1 MATKQTE
8 ELKIDALYERLS
20 RDDDIAGDSNS
31 IVNQKEYLE
40 TYAKQHGYANIR
52 HYTDDGWSGG
62 SFDRP
67 DWNRLIADIEA
78 GKVRTVIVKDMSRV
92 GRDYLQTG
100 YYTEVFF
107 RQHGVHFIAIANNVD
122 SDDSSTGEFAP
133 FLNIMNEWY
142 LRDCSRKQRL
152 AYQVR
157 GKAGKPTA
165 NHAIYGYKKDPDQ
178 KHHRL
183 IDEEAAAVVKR
194 IFRLAVEGHGP
205 GEIASILR
213 GEKVERP
220 SYYLAKQGLGNHKTD
235 ADMARPYD
243 WSSTTVSDI
252 LGKPEYM
259 GHTVNFRS
267 RKESHKEKHGKKLPP
282 EDWMIFENTHE
293 AIVDAATWQLAQ
305 ELRKT
310 KRRID
315 TTGEA
320 NPLTGLV
327 YCADC
332 GAKLYNHR
340 GRVSGGKAQEPDP
353 ETGLYPTD
361 HYECSTYMK
370 THHRTERMCFS
381 HYINTR
387 PLRMLILDTI
397 RTASAYAIQNEGEF
411 IGRVREASEVRQ
423 KEAAKD
429 LRRKIARAK
438 KRADELDPLIKKL
451 YESYAK
457 GQITEERFT
466 TLIADYEKEQAELRA
481 VIETDQAELDAYNVD
496 TNRIEQFMA
505 LAKKYT
511 DFSTLTNPMI
521 FEFIDKIIVHPAYK
535 DEYGDRCQEVEIYL
549 KFIGKF
555 EVPAPEPTPE
565 ELAEQE
571 KRRKLRAYYRKR
583 NERNKER
590 KRQKVAEEAAKT
602 DTDIKTA

>member
-40 TYAKQHGYANIR
+40 TYAKQYGYTNIR

-100 YYTEVFF
+100 FYTEVFF

-122 SDDSSTGEFAP
+122 SNDSSTGEFAP

-157 GKAGKPTA
+157 GKAGKPTT
-165 NHAIYGYKKDPDQ
+165 NHAIYGYKKDPEQ

-213 GEKVERP
+213 DGKVERP

-235 ADMARPYD
+235 ADMTRPYD

-252 LGKPEYM
+252 LAKPEYM
-259 GHTVNFRS
+259 GHTVNFRTS
-267 RKESHKEKHGKKLPP
+267 KKSYKDKTVHNAP

-332 GAKLYNHR
+332 GARMYNHR
-340 GRVSGGKAQEPDP
+340 GRISTNGKVVKVDP

-361 HYECSTYMK
+361 HYECSTYVR
-370 THHRTERMCFS
+370 THHRTEKVCVP

-387 PLRMLILDTI
+387 PLRMLVLDTI
-397 RTASAYAIQNEGEF
+397 RTASAYAIQNEDEF
-411 IGRVREASEVRQ
+411 IERVREASEVRQ

-429 LRRKIARAK
+429 LRRRIARAK
-438 KRADELDPLIKKL
+438 KRADEMDLLIKKL

-457 GQITEERFT
+457 EQITEERFT
-466 TLIADYEKEQAELRA
+466 TLIAGYEQEQAELKA
-481 VIETDQAELDAYNVD
+481 VIAADQTELDAYNVD
-496 TNRIEQFMA
+496 TERIEQFMA
-505 LAKKYT
+505 LARKYT
-511 DFSTLTNPMI
+511 DFSVLTNSMI
-521 FEFIDKIIVHPAYK
+521 FEFIDKIIVHAAYK

-583 NERNKER
+583 NARNKER
-590 KRQKVAEEAAKT
+590 KQKETASKEVKT
-602 DTDIKTA
+602 S

>member
-1 MATKQTE
+1 
-8 ELKIDALYERLS
+8 
-20 RDDDIAGDSNS
+20 
-31 IVNQKEYLE
+31 
-40 TYAKQHGYANIR
+40 
-52 HYTDDGWSGG
+52 
-62 SFDRP
+62 
-67 DWNRLIADIEA
+67 
-78 GKVRTVIVKDMSRV
+78 
-92 GRDYLQTG
+92 
-100 YYTEVFF
+100 
-107 RQHGVHFIAIANNVD
+107 
-122 SDDSSTGEFAP
+122 
-133 FLNIMNEWY
+133 MNEWY

-157 GKAGKPTA
+157 GKAGKPTT
-165 NHAIYGYKKDPDQ
+165 NHAIYGYKKDPEQ

-213 GEKVERP
+213 DGKVERP

-235 ADMARPYD
+235 ADMTRPYD

-252 LGKPEYM
+252 LAKPEYM
-259 GHTVNFRS
+259 GHTVNFRTS
-267 RKESHKEKHGKKLPP
+267 KKSYKDKTVHNAP

-332 GAKLYNHR
+332 GARMYNHR
-340 GRVSGGKAQEPDP
+340 GRISTNGKVVKVDP

-361 HYECSTYMK
+361 HYECSTYVR
-370 THHRTERMCFS
+370 THHRTEKVCVP

-387 PLRMLILDTI
+387 PLRMLVLDTI
-397 RTASAYAIQNEGEF
+397 RTASAYAIQNEDEF
-411 IGRVREASEVRQ
+411 IERVREASEVRQ

-429 LRRKIARAK
+429 LRRRIARAK
-438 KRADELDPLIKKL
+438 KRADEMDLLIKKL

-457 GQITEERFT
+457 EQITEERFT
-466 TLIADYEKEQAELRA
+466 TLIAGYEQEQAELKA
-481 VIETDQAELDAYNVD
+481 VIAADQTELDAYNVD
-496 TNRIEQFMA
+496 TERIEQFMA
-505 LAKKYT
+505 LARKYT
-511 DFSTLTNPMI
+511 DFSVLTNSMI
-521 FEFIDKIIVHPAYK
+521 FEFIDKIIVHAAYK

-555 EVPAPEPTPE
+555 EVPAPELTPD

-583 NERNKER
+583 NARNKER
-590 KRQKVAEEAAKT
+590 KQKEAAAKET
-602 DTDIKTA
+602 KTA

>member
-40 TYAKQHGYANIR
+40 TYAKHHGYTNIR

-100 YYTEVFF
+100 FYTEVFF

-165 NHAIYGYKKDPDQ
+165 NHAIYGYKKDPEQ

-213 GEKVERP
+213 DGKVERP

-235 ADMARPYD
+235 ADMTRPYD

-252 LGKPEYM
+252 LAKPEYM

-267 RKESHKEKHGKKLPP
+267 RKESHKEKYGKKLPP
-282 EDWMIFENTHE
+282 EDWLIFENTHE
-293 AIVDAATWQLAQ
+293 AIIDSATWQLAQ

-310 KRRID
+310 KRRMD

-332 GAKLYNHR
+332 GARMYNHR
-340 GRVSGGKAQEPDP
+340 GRTAGGKTQSVDP

-370 THHRTERMCFS
+370 THHRAEKICFS

-387 PLRMLILDTI
+387 PMRMLILDTI
-397 RTASAYAIQNEGEF
+397 RAASAYAIQNEGEF
-411 IGRVREASEVRQ
+411 IERVREASEVRQ

-429 LRRKIARAK
+429 LRRKIARAR
-438 KRADELDPLIKKL
+438 KRADELDMLIKKL

-457 GQITEERFT
+457 EQITEERFT
-466 TLIADYEKEQAELRA
+466 VMIADYEKEQADLKA
-481 VIETDQAELDAYNVD
+481 IVETDQAELDAYNVD
-496 TNRIEQFMA
+496 TERIEQFMA
-505 LAKKYT
+505 LARKYT
-511 DFSTLTNPMI
+511 DFSVLTNSMI
-521 FEFIDKIIVHPAYK
+521 FEFIDKIIVHAAYK
-535 DEYGDRCQEVEIYL
+535 DKYGDRCQEVEIYL
-549 KFIGKF
+549 NFIGKF
-555 EVPAPEPTPE
+555 EVPAPEPTPA

-590 KRQKVAEEAAKT
+590 KRQKAEEEAARNGK
-602 DTDIKTA
+602 DAKTA

>member
-1 MATKQTE
+1 MK
-8 ELKIDALYERLS
+8 
-20 RDDDIAGDSNS
+20 
-31 IVNQKEYLE
+31 
-40 TYAKQHGYANIR
+40 
-52 HYTDDGWSGG
+52 
-62 SFDRP
+62 
-67 DWNRLIADIEA
+67 
-78 GKVRTVIVKDMSRV
+78 TVIL
-92 GRDYLQTG
+92 Y
-100 YYTEVFF
+100 
-107 RQHGVHFIAIANNVD
+107 
-122 SDDSSTGEFAP
+122 P
-133 FLNIMNEWY
+133 NISNEWY
-142 LRDCSRKQRL
+142 LRDCSRKQKL

-157 GKAGKPTA
+157 GKSGKPVS
-165 NHAIYGYKKDPDQ
+165 NHAIYGYKKDPEQ

-213 GEKVERP
+213 DEKVERP

-243 WSSTTVSDI
+243 WSCTTVADI
-252 LGKPEYM
+252 LSKPEYL

-267 RKESHKEKHGKKLPP
+267 HKESYKDKQGVKNAP
-282 EDWMIFENTHE
+282 EEWLIFENTHE
-293 AIVDAATWQLAQ
+293 AIIDAPTWNLAQ

-310 KRRID
+310 KRRVD

-320 NPLTGLV
+320 SPLTGLV

-332 GAKLYNHR
+332 GERLYNHR
-340 GRVSGGKAQEPDP
+340 GRVKNGKRQNADP
-353 ETGLYPTD
+353 VTGLYPAD
-361 HYECSTYMK
+361 HYECSTYLK
-370 THHRTERMCFS
+370 TAHRASRDCFS
-381 HYINTR
+381 HYIGTI
-387 PLRMLILDTI
+387 PLRMLVLDTI
-397 RTASAYAIQNEGEF
+397 RTASVYAIENEDAF
-411 IGRVREASEVRQ
+411 IERVRKASEVRQ

-429 LRRKIARAK
+429 LKRKIARAR
-438 KRADELDPLIKKL
+438 KRADELDLLIKKL

-457 GQITEERFT
+457 EQITEERFT
-466 TLIADYEKEQAELRA
+466 TLIADYEKEQAELKA
-481 VIETDQAELDAYNVD
+481 VIGTDQAELDAYNVD
-496 TNRIEQFMA
+496 TERIGQFMA

-521 FEFIDKIIVHPAYK
+521 FEFIDKIIVHAAYK

-590 KRQKVAEEAAKT
+590 KRQKATEEAAKPG
-602 DTDIKTA
+602 TDIKTA